1 MGTRSRRRRG
11 PGLPDRDRG
20 REKAAAGPPTV
31 LVNGYSEN
39 WLRQGFPWVYENEV
53 VEKRGRLVPGTVV
66 TLRTRQGAVL
76 GCGIWDQGRIAVRRF
91 RRDDGPLDTAFF
103 VQCLT
108 AAQARRALPAET
120 TAWRW
125 IHAENDD
132 LPGIRVDRLGDDIL
146 VVLDSASLEDVLPS
160 LVDAIEQLAAPRSI
174 WLAWRL
180 QHDADGAPVR
190 LPPRQLAGASLD
202 DEEVAVL
209 ERGVKVA
216 VRPWDGPDVGL
227 YMDMRDVRAWLE
239 PHWRGK
245 RVLNLFAY
253 TSMFSVCAAVHGAT
267 EVHSVDLSE
276 AYLERARSNFLLNGL
291 DPQAHVFE
299 QADSFKALDSRRRK
313 QQRFDIVVADPP
325 AYSHGPG
332 GTWSIQK
339 DLARLVSSCLRVLEP
354 GGWLV
359 IASNLGTMSPKD
371 FQHGVHKGATKAGRS
386 VRILHEGSTPAD
398 FPSAL
403 DFPESRYL
411 KCWVLVA

>member
-1 MGTRSRRRRG
+1 MAGRSRRRTKRPASG
-11 PGLPDRDRG
+11 G
-20 REKAAAGPPTV
+20 RPAQQSSGPPGV
-31 LVNGYSEN
+31 VVNGYSEN
-39 WLRQGFPWVYENEV
+39 WLRQGFPWVYANEV
-53 VEKRGRLVPGTVV
+53 VEQSGALQPGVSV
-66 TLRTRQGAVL
+66 AIRTRQGAAL
-76 GCGIWDQGRIAVRRF
+76 GQGIWDRGRIAVRRF
-91 RRDDGPLDTAFF
+91 RRDTGPLD
-103 VQCLT
+103 
-108 AAQARRALPAET
+108 AALLRDRLEAARARRPLPAQT

-125 IHAENDD
+125 IHAENDS
-132 LPGIRVDRLGDDIL
+132 LPGVRIDVLGDDIL
-146 VVLDSASLEDVLPS
+146 VVLDSASLEPLLPS
-160 LVDAIEQLAAPRSI
+160 LIEALVQLASPRSV

-190 LPPRQLAGASLD
+190 LPPRQLFGPSLVQD
-202 DEEVAVL
+202 DVTVL
-209 ERGVKVA
+209 ERGVRVG

-239 PHWRGK
+239 PHWEGK

-253 TSMFSVCAAVHGAT
+253 TSMFSVCAAAKGAR
-267 EVHSVDLSE
+267 EVHSVDLSD
-276 AYLERARSNFLLNGL
+276 AYLARARSNFVLNGL
-291 DPQAHVFE
+291 DPEEHVFE
-299 QADSFKALDSRRRK
+299 QEDSFKALDSRRR
-313 QQRFDIVVADPP
+313 RGDSFDIVIADPP

-339 DLARLVSSCLRVLEP
+339 DLSRLVSGCLRVLAP

-359 IASNLGTMSPKD
+359 IASNLGSMSPKD

-386 VRILHEGSTPAD
+386 LRILHEGSTPID